1 MGLVFLGPPGSG
13 KGTISKII
21 SNEFKYHHISTG
33 DLFRE
38 NILNSTTL
46 GKEIKKIV
54 EKGELVPD
62 LITIKIVEEKI
73 KAIKKNKNFIL
84 DGFPRNICQAEA
96 LDKFLPNAKII
107 NFLINEELVIKRL
120 SGRRIC
126 KSCNNIFNIYTLATK
141 INGICDVCGGD
152 LYQRE
157 DDKEECLKTRLK
169 EYELQ
174 TKPLIE
180 FYSKCS
186 RLNNVDASDKIDEI
200 RKKIIKIMLKK
211 IKWKRYSK

>member
-62 LITIKIVEEKI
+62 LITIKIVKNKI
-73 KAIKKNKNFIL
+73 KAIEKNDNFIL

-96 LDKFLPNAKII
+96 LDKFLPNVKII
-107 NFLINEELVIKRL
+107 NFLINEKLVIKRL

-141 INGICDVCGGD
+141 KNGICDVCGGD

-169 EYELQ
+169 EYKLQ
-174 TKPLIE
+174 TQPLIE

-186 RLNNVDASDKIDEI
+186 RLNNVDASVEIDEI
-200 RKKIIKIMLKK
+200 RKKIIKIMLKN
-211 IKWKRYSK
+211 IK

>member
-62 LITIKIVEEKI
+62 LITIKIVKNKI
-73 KAIKKNKNFIL
+73 KAIEKNDNFIL

-96 LDKFLPNAKII
+96 LDKFLPNVKII
-107 NFLINEELVIKRL
+107 NFLINEKLVIKRL

-141 INGICDVCGGD
+141 KNGICDVCGGD

-169 EYELQ
+169 EYKLQ
-174 TKPLIE
+174 TQPLIE

-186 RLNNVDASDKIDEI
+186 RLNNIDASVEIDEI

-211 IKWKRYSK
+211 NQ

>member
-62 LITIKIVEEKI
+62 LITIKIVKNKI
-73 KAIKKNKNFIL
+73 KAIEKNDNFIL
-84 DGFPRNICQAEA
+84 DGFPRNICQAKA
-96 LDKFLPNAKII
+96 LDKFLPNVKII
-107 NFLINEELVIKRL
+107 NFLINEKLVIKRL

-141 INGICDVCGGD
+141 KTGICDVCGGD

-169 EYELQ
+169 EYKLQ
-174 TKPLIE
+174 TQPLIE

-186 RLNNVDASDKIDEI
+186 RLNNVDASVEIDEI

-211 IKWKRYSK
+211 IK

>member
-62 LITIKIVEEKI
+62 LITIKIVKNKI
-73 KAIKKNKNFIL
+73 KAIEKNDNFIL
-84 DGFPRNICQAEA
+84 DGFPRNICQAKA
-96 LDKFLPNAKII
+96 LDKFLPNVKII
-107 NFLINEELVIKRL
+107 NFLINEKLVIKRL

-141 INGICDVCGGD
+141 KNDICDVCGGD

-169 EYELQ
+169 EYKLQ
-174 TKPLIE
+174 TQPLIE

-186 RLNNVDASDKIDEI
+186 RLNNVDASVEIDEI

-211 IKWKRYSK
+211 IK

>member
-38 NILNSTTL
+38 NILNSTAL

-62 LITIKIVEEKI
+62 LITIKIVKNKI
-73 KAIKKNKNFIL
+73 KAIKKNDDFIL

-96 LDKFLPNAKII
+96 LDKFLPNVKII
-107 NFLINEELVIKRL
+107 NFLINEKLVIKRL

-141 INGICDVCGGD
+141 KNGICDVCGGD

-169 EYELQ
+169 EYKLQ
-174 TKPLIE
+174 TQPLIE

-186 RLNNVDASDKIDEI
+186 RLNNVDASVEIDEI

-211 IKWKRYSK
+211 IK

>member
-62 LITIKIVEEKI
+62 LITIKIVKNKI
-73 KAIKKNKNFIL
+73 KAIEKNDNFIL

-96 LDKFLPNAKII
+96 LDKFLPNVKII
-107 NFLINEELVIKRL
+107 NFLINEKLIIKRL

-141 INGICDVCGGD
+141 KNGICDVCGGD

-169 EYELQ
+169 EYKLQ
-174 TKPLIE
+174 TQPLIE

-186 RLNNVDASDKIDEI
+186 RLNNVDASVEIGEI

-211 IKWKRYSK
+211 IK

>member
-38 NILNSTTL
+38 NILNNTPL

-54 EKGELVPD
+54 EKGELVSD
-62 LITIKIVEEKI
+62 LITIKIVEDKI
-73 KAIKKNKNFIL
+73 KNIEKNENFIL
-84 DGFPRNICQAEA
+84 DGFPRNICQAKA
-96 LDKFLPNAKII
+96 LDKFLPNVKII

-141 INGICDVCGGD
+141 PNGICNVCGGD

-157 DDKEECLKTRLK
+157 DDKVECLKTRLK
-169 EYELQ
+169 EYKLQ

-186 RLNNVDASDKIDEI
+186 RINNIDASLTIDEI
-200 RKKIIKIMLKK
+200 KKKIIQIM
-211 IKWKRYSK
+211 

>member
-73 KAIKKNKNFIL
+73 KAMEKNKNFIL
-84 DGFPRNICQAEA
+84 DGFPRNICQAKA

-141 INGICDVCGGD
+141 TNGICDVCGGD

-186 RLNNVDASDKIDEI
+186 RLNNVDAYAKIDEI
-200 RKKIIKIMLKK
+200 REKIIKIMLKK
-211 IKWKRYSK
+211 N

>member
-62 LITIKIVEEKI
+62 LITIKIVKNKI
-73 KAIKKNKNFIL
+73 KAIEKNDNFIL

-96 LDKFLPNAKII
+96 LDKFLPNVKII
-107 NFLINEELVIKRL
+107 NFLINEKLVIKRL

-141 INGICDVCGGD
+141 KIGICDVCGGD

-169 EYELQ
+169 EYKLQ
-174 TKPLIE
+174 TQPLIE

-186 RLNNVDASDKIDEI
+186 RLNNVDASVGIDEI
-200 RKKIIKIMLKK
+200 RKKIIKIMLKN
-211 IKWKRYSK
+211 IK

>member
-62 LITIKIVEEKI
+62 LITIKIVKNKI
-73 KAIKKNKNFIL
+73 KAIEKNDDFIL

-96 LDKFLPNAKII
+96 LDKFLPNVKII
-107 NFLINEELVIKRL
+107 NFLINEKLVIKRL

-126 KSCNNIFNIYTLATK
+126 KFCNNIFNIYTLATK
-141 INGICDVCGGD
+141 KNGICDVCGGD

-169 EYELQ
+169 EYKLQ
-174 TKPLIE
+174 TQPLIE

-186 RLNNVDASDKIDEI
+186 RLNNVDASVEIDEI

-211 IKWKRYSK
+211 IK

>member
-21 SNEFKYHHISTG
+21 SNEFKYQHISTG

-38 NILNSTTL
+38 NILNSTAL

-54 EKGELVPD
+54 ERGELVPD
-62 LITIKIVEEKI
+62 LITIKIVEDKI
-73 KAIKKNKNFIL
+73 KAIKNSKDFIL

-96 LDKFLPNAKII
+96 LDKFLPNVKII
-107 NFLINEELVIKRL
+107 NFLIDEKLVIKRL
-120 SGRRIC
+120 SGRRVC

-141 INGICDVCGGD
+141 TIGICDICGGN

-169 EYELQ
+169 EYKLQ

-186 RLNNVDASDKIDEI
+186 RLNNVDASVKIDEI
-200 RKKIIKIMLKK
+200 RKKIIKIMFNKNN
-211 IKWKRYSK
+211 

>member
-21 SNEFKYHHISTG
+21 SNEFKYQHISTG

-38 NILNSTTL
+38 NILNSTAL

-62 LITIKIVEEKI
+62 LITIKIVEDKI
-73 KAIKKNKNFIL
+73 KAIKNNKNFIL

-96 LDKFLPNAKII
+96 LDKFLPNATII
-107 NFLINEELVIKRL
+107 NFLIDEELVIKRL

-141 INGICDVCGGD
+141 TIGTCDVCGGE

-169 EYELQ
+169 EYKLQ
-174 TKPLIE
+174 TKPLIA

-186 RLNNVDASDKIDEI
+186 RLNNVDASGKIDEMK
-200 RKKIIKIMLKK
+200 KKIIKIMLKK
-211 IKWKRYSK
+211 I